1 MVEEYKNRFKKAIDP
16 MCPSE
21 KTSELI
27 MSYLYSMVVTSLAR
41 ANPDDEV
48 LQEERAS
55 CMELSPMMDMSFE
68 KAVRDML
75 VFSSHNIL
83 MDSIDSAFKAVK
95 NIAEINYRKP
105 GMEAISVSS
114 KSSGPQMFSADDNV
128 AEFDIMDLDSIPK
141 VDPSILRQAV
151 QTAQAQRIAKQPLQ
165 LESNEF
171 EGDFDMDFDRI
182 NSEVPI
188 ITQGR
193 KESDEET
200 PDQLDAGAFTS
211 EVYKGVPK
219 VSISTDY

>member
-41 ANPDDEV
+41 ANPDDKV
-48 LQEERAS
+48 LQDERAS

-68 KAVRDML
+68 KAFRDML

-83 MDSIDSAFKAVK
+83 MDSINSAFKAVK
-95 NIAEINYRKP
+95 NVAEINYRKP
-105 GMEAISVSS
+105 GMDVVSVG
-114 KSSGPQMFSADDNV
+114 KSSSPQVFSTDDNV
-128 AEFDIMDLDSIPK
+128 AEFDIIDLDSIPK
-141 VDPSILRQAV
+141 VDPLILKQAV
-151 QTAQAQRIAKQPLQ
+151 QVAQAQKITKPPQ

>member
-41 ANPDDEV
+41 ANPDDKV
-48 LQEERAS
+48 LQDERAS

-68 KAVRDML
+68 KAFRDML

-83 MDSIDSAFKAVK
+83 MDSINSAFKAVK

-105 GMEAISVSS
+105 GMDVVSVG
-114 KSSGPQMFSADDNV
+114 KSSSPQVFSTDDNV
-128 AEFDIMDLDSIPK
+128 AEFDIIDLDSIPK
-141 VDPSILRQAV
+141 VDPLILKQAV
-151 QTAQAQRIAKQPLQ
+151 QVAQAQKITKPPQ